1 MLIPAAS
8 VILLPWQEGA
18 PLREHLNTVEPSL
31 LQVSFGMPL
40 AQEIRLILIHTLRC
54 TSLSP
59 NFMHNNTTITTTKRE
74 ILERKM
80 LAIISLSYF
89 SILCSFLLFLV
100 MCIYFKVSHMVLHSI
115 FPVHI
120 MMQKD
125 FSCSCII
132 FII

>member
-31 LQVSFGMPL
+31 LQVSFGMLL

-59 NFMHNNTTITTTKRE
+59 NFMHNNTTVTTTKRE
-74 ILERKM
+74 ILERKNVSNN
-80 LAIISLSYF
+80 LFVLFFYF
-89 SILCSFLLFLV
+89 
-100 MCIYFKVSHMVLHSI
+100 VLIPFI
-115 FPVHI
+115 FGHVHI
-120 MMQKD
+120 
-125 FSCSCII
+125 F
-132 FII
+132 